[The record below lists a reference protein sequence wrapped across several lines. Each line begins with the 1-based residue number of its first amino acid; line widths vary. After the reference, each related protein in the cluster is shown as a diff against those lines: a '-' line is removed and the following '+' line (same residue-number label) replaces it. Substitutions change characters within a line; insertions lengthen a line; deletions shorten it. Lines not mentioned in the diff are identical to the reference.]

1 MVPVNANGGWSSLLT
16 GAPVA
21 PRPPGVS
28 VLASRTCTRLQC
40 TLPERPRMSDALTQ
54 FANVALITFVL
65 TSMAAL
71 GLSLTVKQVVAPL
84 TNARLVVMALVANF
98 VIAPAA
104 AWGIAELLGLSDPLK
119 LGLVL
124 LGCAAGAPFLP
135 KLAQFSKADVPY
147 SVGLMVLLMVVT
159 VAYIPLVLVP
169 LVNGI
174 EVSAWDIAQPL
185 VLGMLLPLALA
196 LLVRARHDEAKHLA
210 PHLNQIS
217 TVAVALALVLGLVLG
232 LPQLIDAF
240 GTRAF
245 IAVLLFI
252 AVCLAAGYFLGGSSR
267 GERLVTGFG
276 TAQRNVSAALL
287 IATTSF
293 SGEPEVLILVMV
305 GAVMMAVILMPL
317 AAELGKRV
325 EETATVG

>member
-1 MVPVNANGGWSSLLT
+1 
-16 GAPVA
+16 
-21 PRPPGVS
+21 
-28 VLASRTCTRLQC
+28 
-40 TLPERPRMSDALTQ
+40 MSDILTEL
-54 FANVALITFVL
+54 ANVALITFVL
-65 TSMAAL
+65 TSMVAL
-71 GLSLTVKQVVAPL
+71 GLSLTVQQIVAPL
-84 TNARLVVMALVANF
+84 TNVRLVATALVANF
-98 VIAPAA
+98 VIAPVA

-159 VAYIPLVLVP
+159 VVYIPLVLVP

-174 EVSAWDIAQPL
+174 DVSAWDIAQPL
-185 VLGMLLPLALA
+185 VFGMLLPLALA
-196 LLVRARHDEAKHLA
+196 LLVRARYDDAKKLA

-217 TVAVALALVLGLVLG
+217 TVSVALALVAGLVIG

-240 GTRAF
+240 GTGAF

-267 GERLVTGFG
+267 GDRLVTGFG
-276 TAQRNVSAALL
+276 TAQRNVAAALL

-293 SGEPEVLILVMV
+293 SSQPEVLILVMV
-305 GAVMMAVILMPL
+305 GAVLMAVILMPL
-317 AAELGKRV
+317 AAELGRRV
-325 EETATVG
+325 DDSSSVG